1 MFSEGIGRRR
11 LQKVSITFFERLW
24 RSVKNLELGFFVVL
38 NVVSGTFLVV
48 CFLSLKES
56 FCKTRKI
63 VFYFTSKALFVL
75 QKV

>member
-11 LQKVSITFFERLW
+11 LQEVSITFFERLW

-48 CFLSLKES
+48 CFLSLKRE
-56 FCKTRKI
+56 
-63 VFYFTSKALFVL
+63 LL
-75 QKV
+75 